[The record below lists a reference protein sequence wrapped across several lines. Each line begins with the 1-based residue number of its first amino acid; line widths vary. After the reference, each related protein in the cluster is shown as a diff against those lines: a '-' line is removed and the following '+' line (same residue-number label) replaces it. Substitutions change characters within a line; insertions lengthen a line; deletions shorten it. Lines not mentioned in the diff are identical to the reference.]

1 MIDFNKEDNQRKISL
16 NTDIRDLGAKPKTNE
31 VFVANINSESD
42 KDIIEEEKA
51 FRRGVLSVRDL
62 ISPAS
67 LKAEAKHL
75 VLGNKFV
82 RTIFVIGYPRYISV
96 GWFAPIINLN
106 LTFDVSMFF
115 YPVKFLQIF
124 FYMFGNALFITQIF
138 CCFPFFNSI
147 HIY

>member
-67 LKAEAKHL
+67 LKAEALKPETMPSLIL
-75 VLGNKFV
+75 V
-82 RTIFVIGYPRYISV
+82 PS
-96 GWFAPIINLN
+96 
-106 LTFDVSMFF
+106 
-115 YPVKFLQIF
+115 
-124 FYMFGNALFITQIF
+124 
-138 CCFPFFNSI
+138 
-147 HIY
+147 